1 MNQTFSSVGGGKT
14 NTMLVIEAKKF
25 NETFNSEMTQK
36 RGKAHSELRSDHI
49 LKG

>member
-14 NTMLVIEAKKF
+14 NPMLGVGSKKF
-25 NETFNSEMTQK
+25 NETFHSDMTQK

-49 LKG
+49 L